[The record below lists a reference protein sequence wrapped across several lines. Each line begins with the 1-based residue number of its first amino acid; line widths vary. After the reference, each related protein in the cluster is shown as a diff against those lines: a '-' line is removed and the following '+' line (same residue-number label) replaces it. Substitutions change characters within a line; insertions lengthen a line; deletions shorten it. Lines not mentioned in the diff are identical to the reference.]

1 MVARGRLSFD
11 PRCYSI
17 AALMST
23 QRQPAIQLQ
32 DVGKRFA
39 FTPDTP
45 QSILESLISVTSR
58 RRTNEPHD
66 LWAVRHVTFDVMPGQ
81 CVGIIGRNG
90 SGKSTLLKIIARILQ
105 PSEGQVTVRGRI
117 SALLELGAGFHQDLT
132 GRENIYLNASVLG
145 LDHDEIDKHFDS
157 IVEFSE
163 LGEFIDMPVKHYSS
177 GMYMRLGFSVAIHID
192 PDILI
197 VDEILAVGDQSFQAK
212 CIDRIM
218 EMKRRGVTI
227 LIISHDLSTVRKLAS
242 HLVWM
247 EKGEMRLAGPA
258 DVVAEQYTDHMFQ
271 RVASQI
277 RKQNATQTF
286 KRWGTQQIE
295 ITDVCLLDETGQE
308 TTILR
313 NGEPMTV
320 EIHYHAHEPIE
331 DPEFGLAIHRQ
342 DGVHVNGPNNRTG
355 GLKLGIV
362 QGQGVIRYEVA
373 ALPLLPAGYQ
383 LTAAVHDSVEPI
395 AYDYHEQAYRFEVI
409 AGESAEKNGV
419 VAIPAAWHWEPA
431 ITVAATPDTQP
442 ATVVGVE

>member
-1 MVARGRLSFD
+1 MSMQRL
-11 PRCYSI
+11 
-17 AALMST
+17 
-23 QRQPAIQLQ
+23 PAIQLQ

-45 QSILESLISVTSR
+45 QSVLESLISVASR
-58 RRTNEPHD
+58 RRESKPQN

-90 SGKSTLLKIIARILQ
+90 SGKSTLLKLIARILQ
-105 PSEGQVTVRGRI
+105 PSEGQVTVRGRV

-145 LDHDEIDKHFDS
+145 LDQDEIDRHFES

-177 GMYMRLGFSVAIHID
+177 GMYMRLGFSVAIHVD

-227 LIISHDLSTVRKLAS
+227 LIISHDLTTVRKLAS
-242 HLVWM
+242 DLVWM
-247 EKGEMRLAGPA
+247 EKGEVRMVGPTET
-258 DVVAEQYTDHMFQ
+258 VSEQYKDHMFQ
-271 RVASQI
+271 RVANQI
-277 RKQNATQTF
+277 QKQNETRAF

-295 ITDVCLLDETGQE
+295 ITDVRLLDAAGNESTVFRSGGSL
-308 TTILR
+308 TI
-313 NGEPMTV
+313 
-320 EIHYHAHEPIE
+320 EIHYDAHEPIE

-342 DGVHVNGPNNRTG
+342 DGLHVNGPNTQTG
-355 GLKLGIV
+355 GLKLGV
-362 QGQGVIRYEVA
+362 VEGKGVVRYAVA
-373 ALPLLPAGYQ
+373 SLPLLPSGYQ
-383 LTAAVHDSVEPI
+383 LTAAIHDSERPI
-395 AYDYHEQAYRFEVI
+395 AYDYHEQAYSFRVVEGDVK
-409 AGESAEKNGV
+409 EKNGL
-419 VAIPAAWHWEPA
+419 VAMTAVWSWAPDGDPERVNTEEPAAA
-431 ITVAATPDTQP
+431 S
-442 ATVVGVE
+442 VGP

>member
-1 MVARGRLSFD
+1 MSMQRL
-11 PRCYSI
+11 
-17 AALMST
+17 
-23 QRQPAIQLQ
+23 PAIHLQ

-45 QSILESLISVTSR
+45 QSVLESLISVASR
-58 RRTNEPHD
+58 RRTTKAQD

-105 PSEGQVTVRGRI
+105 PTEGQVTVRGRV

-145 LDHDEIDKHFDS
+145 LNEEEIDRHFDS

-177 GMYMRLGFSVAIHID
+177 GMYMRLGFSVAIHVD

-227 LIISHDLSTVRKLAS
+227 LIISHDLTTVRKLAS

-247 EKGEMRLAGPA
+247 EKGEMRLTGPTET
-258 DVVAEQYTDHMFQ
+258 VAEQYKDHMFQ
-271 RVASQI
+271 RVAGQI
-277 RKQNATQTF
+277 QKQNESRTF
-286 KRWGTQQIE
+286 KRWGTRQIE
-295 ITDVCLLDETGQE
+295 ITDVRLLDGEGAE
-308 TTILR
+308 TTIVRTGAPL
-313 NGEPMTV
+313 TV
-320 EIHYHAHEPIE
+320 EIHYDAHEPIE
-331 DPEFGLAIHRQ
+331 DPEFGLAIYRQ
-342 DGVHVNGPNNRTG
+342 DGLHVNGPNSQTG
-355 GLKLGIV
+355 GLTLGV
-362 QGQGVIRYEVA
+362 VEGSGVVRYQIA

-383 LTAAVHDSVEPI
+383 LTAAIHDSERPI
-395 AYDYHEQAYRFEVI
+395 AYDYHEQAYGFRVVD
-409 AGESAEKNGV
+409 GDPREKSGLLGL
-419 VAIPAAWHWEPA
+419 AATWVWEPGDIA
-431 ITVAATPDTQP
+431 IEQLVASPVAEPIAESLSD
-442 ATVVGVE
+442 